1 VRSLIKKNN
10 KQAVAAEAP
19 SRPEHATSE
28 PIQQESSPPSPSAET
43 AS

>member
-1 VRSLIKKNN
+1 VRSLIKKNK